1 MSPILII
8 TLATITFAADNR
20 SVVKEEIVYVV
31 TDASG
36 NVNGT
41 YVVNIIEGGTI
52 TDYGNYS
59 EVKILNINDPIT
71 LKGDKVTITTS
82 ADKIYYEGVLINN
95 DIPWIISISYYIDGI
110 MYPPDQVAGMS
121 GALEMKISVRDNPNC
136 NNIFFDHYTLQ
147 ATITLDTERFTEIQA
162 NGATQVYAGSDKKLS
177 YIILPKSEKDI
188 VITAN
193 VINFALEPIEIIGL
207 IMDIGEAIDLNTD
220 AFDLQDYDN
229 AVSDLKSAASALDNG
244 ASELRQGISSL
255 VNGTEELCRGLASL
269 DENSSALINNAELVA
284 NTIFSSATKQ
294 LQTELVKAGMSE
306 SDASQIILTQNNYI
320 AVISD
325 LSDSMPTESQIS
337 SAESAIRNQLAG
349 KGIEDN
355 TQQNIVISLAA
366 NMLLKEEADTVGDAL
381 AMSGVMIADAF
392 YVQEAIVN
400 FSSSTDP
407 AINKTILTLTEM
419 FSSSPYNLDP
429 ATATAIACTA
439 LGLDANNPSEQI
451 NEAITKT
458 QNAAI
463 VSATTTDHDSIQ
475 AFCTAAVHEQM
486 IEADDNFTSLKKQL
500 DGIMSFL
507 KGIETYTDGV
517 AYAASGASTLL
528 SGSASLLEGADR
540 LADGTSRLR
549 STTGSLDVDITSE
562 VKDKIQEAIDNYRN
576 TDFTPVSFASRK
588 NTNVNHVQFVI
599 KTSAV
604 ELSEKIITKD
614 DESEALTFWQK
625 LLRLFGL

>member
-1 MSPILII
+1 
-8 TLATITFAADNR
+8 
-20 SVVKEEIVYVV
+20 
-31 TDASG
+31 
-36 NVNGT
+36 
-41 YVVNIIEGGTI
+41 
-52 TDYGNYS
+52 
-59 EVKILNINDPIT
+59 
-71 LKGDKVTITTS
+71 
-82 ADKIYYEGVLINN
+82 
-95 DIPWIISISYYIDGI
+95 
-110 MYPPDQVAGMS
+110 
-121 GALEMKISVRDNPNC
+121 
-136 NNIFFDHYTLQ
+136 
-147 ATITLDTERFTEIQA
+147 
-162 NGATQVYAGSDKKLS
+162 
-177 YIILPKSEKDI
+177 
-188 VITAN
+188 
-193 VINFALEPIEIIGL
+193 
-207 IMDIGEAIDLNTD
+207 
-220 AFDLQDYDN
+220 
-229 AVSDLKSAASALDNG
+229 
-244 ASELRQGISSL
+244 
-255 VNGTEELCRGLASL
+255 
-269 DENSSALINNAELVA
+269 
-284 NTIFSSATKQ
+284 
-294 LQTELVKAGMSE
+294 
-306 SDASQIILTQNNYI
+306 
-320 AVISD
+320 
-325 LSDSMPTESQIS
+325 
-337 SAESAIRNQLAG
+337 
-349 KGIEDN
+349 
-355 TQQNIVISLAA
+355 
-366 NMLLKEEADTVGDAL
+366 
-381 AMSGVMIADAF
+381 
-392 YVQEAIVN
+392 
-400 FSSSTDP
+400 
-407 AINKTILTLTEM
+407 M